1 MTMTLPSAR
10 YKEHADRVQFFER
23 VLAEARTLPGVRSAA
38 LATKLPLLGG
48 SNGTIL
54 IEGQPRPKTTW
65 DAPLVEFSR
74 VSTGYFRTM
83 GIRLMRGR
91 DFEERDR
98 LGSADVVIVNE
109 ALVRTFWKGQD
120 PIGKRL
126 SYSDKPVWKQVIG
139 VVRDVRQWGLEQKAI
154 PEMYTPL
161 AQESQGW
168 VSLVAKADGDPLALA
183 NPVKERIRAVDA
195 EQPVFDV
202 DSMEHIAANQLGWRT
217 FNTSL
222 LFAFAAIAMA
232 LASIGI
238 YGVVSYSVAQRV
250 PEIGIRIALGAGR
263 SNVLGMVLRQGMMP
277 AVVGAA
283 AGILAS
289 FAAARL
295 LGSLLYGVTPTDA
308 LTLVSVAAFLIVV
321 AALASYI
328 PARRAASVDPI
339 QALRY
344 E

>member
-1 MTMTLPSAR
+1 
-10 YKEHADRVQFFER
+10 
-23 VLAEARTLPGVRSAA
+23 
-38 LATKLPLLGG
+38 
-48 SNGTIL
+48 
-54 IEGQPRPKTTW
+54 
-65 DAPLVEFSR
+65 
-74 VSTGYFRTM
+74 
-83 GIRLMRGR
+83 MR
-91 DFEERDR
+91 
-98 LGSADVVIVNE
+98 
-109 ALVRTFWKGQD
+109 
-120 PIGKRL
+120 
-126 SYSDKPVWKQVIG
+126 
-139 VVRDVRQWGLEQKAI
+139 
-154 PEMYTPL
+154 
-161 AQESQGW
+161 
-168 VSLVAKADGDPLALA
+168 
-183 NPVKERIRAVDA
+183 
-195 EQPVFDV
+195 
-202 DSMEHIAANQLGWRT
+202 
-217 FNTSL
+217 
-222 LFAFAAIAMA
+222 
-232 LASIGI
+232 
-238 YGVVSYSVAQRV
+238 AQRV